1 MDTPRRSI
9 CGLGSAGLGRGVT
22 LLAVAALAL
31 FAGCGRRDMGQV
43 MGRVTF
49 GGRPV
54 PDAVVSFR
62 PKNRPMAV
70 GKTDA
75 DGRFVLNTFRKG
87 DGSFF
92 GACQVTVGPFVE
104 GTDQPPAPTSRSPT
118 EDPRPDIPLIYR
130 SPATTPLTAEVVAGK
145 KNVIDF
151 KLD

>member
-1 MDTPRRSI
+1 MTNDFVIRGNCSVSRI
-9 CGLGSAGLGRGVT
+9 GVT
-22 LLAVAALAL
+22 TCDEKVKSISWSGFRA
-31 FAGCGRRDMGQV
+31 
-43 MGRVTF
+43 
-49 GGRPV
+49 
-54 PDAVVSFR
+54 DAEVSFR

-145 KNVIDF
+145 KNVVDF